1 MNSVSMLAPAS
12 CGTVP
17 PETRRWMTER
27 RSRRRWRRRVAGWM
41 RTKSPTA
48 KSLVVTSDV
57 RTGSTGPC
65 GDRAVSRERWTLA
78 IRTGSKPASSG
89 VICSAKNELQPR
101 AESSSCSAVSA
112 RVLNGASDEKGLSPS
127 ALQYRGG
134 ASLPSCPVPQ
144 RLKAADPDVLSK
156 PVRSRY
162 KIPLNARS
170 GVLQNHVQ
178 IAGGDRR
185 GTPAATAV
193 AADRCGHRRPS
204 RARAGCGCGRPGPAR
219 RGRAAGDWPR

>member
-134 ASLPSCPVPQ
+134 AFLQSSFVPQ
-144 RLKAADPDVLSK
+144 RVSG
-156 PVRSRY
+156 
-162 KIPLNARS
+162 RS
-170 GVLQNHVQ
+170 GRIIETRSASIQRA
-178 IAGGDRR
+178 IGCAAEPRPDR
-185 GTPAATAV
+185 G
-193 AADRCGHRRPS
+193 RRPRRHSCRYCGGS
-204 RARAGCGCGRPGPAR
+204 RSLRT
-219 RGRAAGDWPR
+219 